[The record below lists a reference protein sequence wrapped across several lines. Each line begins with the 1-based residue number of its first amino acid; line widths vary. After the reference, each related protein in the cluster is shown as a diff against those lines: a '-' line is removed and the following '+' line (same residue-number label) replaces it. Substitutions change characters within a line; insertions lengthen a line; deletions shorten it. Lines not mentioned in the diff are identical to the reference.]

1 MLVVALTLYGCVA
14 NHEQF
19 MTFQLFGKTDVKVVE
34 AVDWVLK
41 SLVILFSNEEV
52 IVSIIDSFDI
62 ELSTVSVV
70 LIL

>member
-1 MLVVALTLYGCVA
+1 
-14 NHEQF
+14 

-34 AVDWVLK
+34 AVHWVLK
-41 SLVILFSNEEV
+41 SLVILFSDEEV
-52 IVSIIDSFDI
+52 IVSIINSFDI

>member
-1 MLVVALTLYGCVA
+1 
-14 NHEQF
+14 

-41 SLVILFSNEEV
+41 SLVILFFDQDI